1 MKRCRCLGVKQ
12 THSRHRGN
20 DASDPQETF
29 AALDCCSAQR
39 PSPQFAD
46 RHRYAVISLTQRMEA
61 AVAAKGPNSAKSQ
74 SCGTI
79 SGRWEELRATYPKRI
94 PPRGP
99 VTAITKCLIWAPS
112 VTGVTVA
119 ARELRQC
126 GRTSERM
133 VRPLEIHAE

>member
-1 MKRCRCLGVKQ
+1 MGESGSNTNMAKPTQMTHKR
-12 THSRHRGN
+12 HSLRWIVARHNGH
-20 DASDPQETF
+20 
-29 AALDCCSAQR
+29 R
-39 PSPQFAD
+39 PNFAD

-79 SGRWEELRATYPKRI
+79 SGRWEELRATYPKRK